1 MSISAGYTITWS
13 DFATTCYSAIVNA
26 CCNIDSFKN
35 VPTRLQ
41 NGQGQF
47 AVKTQTTGIPDSQS
61 TQTFTWYAN
70 PSNGIALVTSANVIS
85 EWNTFLTAAGIDVR
99 SNKIIQAKELGL
111 AIGLYQQFMSYH
123 LKPVYSRRQVYNTV
137 ESQTVFQGIR
147 YITGTCTPKYVLTA
161 IDPSNIPEVTDAD
174 IISVVRQSFLH
185 DGVNYGMWDSEANP
199 VIARCYLS

>member
-1 MSISAGYTITWS
+1 MSISAGNVITWS
-13 DFATTCYSAIVNA
+13 DFAATCYSAIVNA

-35 VPTRLQ
+35 VPIRLQ
-41 NGQGQF
+41 SGQGQF
-47 AVKTQTTGIPDSQS
+47 AVKTRTTGIPGSKS

-70 PSNGIALVTSANVIS
+70 PSNGIALVTSANVIN

-111 AIGLYQQFMSYH
+111 VIGLYQQFMSYH

-147 YITGTCTPKYVLTA
+147 YITGTCTPKYTLTA
-161 IDPSNIPEVTDAD
+161 IDPSDVPEVFNTDITR
-174 IISVVRQSFLH
+174 IINESISH
-185 DGVNYGMWDSEANP
+185 DGVSWGMLDAENNP

>member
-1 MSISAGYTITWS
+1 MSISVGNIITWS
-13 DFATTCYSAIVNA
+13 DFATTCYSAIINT

-41 NGQGQF
+41 SGQGQL
-47 AVKTQTTGIPDSQS
+47 AVKTQTTGVPGSQA

-70 PSNGIALVTSANVIS
+70 PSNGIAIVTSVNVAN

-111 AIGLYQQFMSYH
+111 SMGLYQQFMSYH

-137 ESQTVFQGIR
+137 ESQAVFQGMR
-147 YITGTCTPKYVLTA
+147 YITGTCTPKYTLTA
-161 IDPSNIPEVTDAD
+161 IDPSNIPDVTDAD

-185 DGVNYGMWDSEANP
+185 DGINYGMWDSEADP

>member
-1 MSISAGYTITWS
+1 MSISVGNIITWS
-13 DFATTCYSAIVNA
+13 DFATACYSAIINT

-41 NGQGQF
+41 SGQGQL
-47 AVKTQTTGIPDSQS
+47 AVKTQTTGVPGSQA

-70 PSNGIALVTSANVIS
+70 PSNGIGIVTSVNVAN

-111 AIGLYQQFMSYH
+111 SMGLYQQFMSYH

-137 ESQTVFQGIR
+137 ESQAVFQGMR
-147 YITGTCTPKYVLTA
+147 YITGTCTPKYTLTA
-161 IDPSNIPEVTDAD
+161 IDPSNIPDVTDAD

-185 DGVNYGMWDSEANP
+185 DGVNYGMWDSEADP